1 MTSEKQIRANRKNT
15 LKSTG
20 PRTTQGKLM
29 VSSSALKH
37 GLLSKDVVIKDES
50 DDEFVQFRQKLYAEL
65 APVGELEQL
74 FADRVI
80 ASFWRLRRVGKIEI
94 ELLNNMS
101 SFQLQKPEG
110 KSSSDIPTMQLT
122 KTYEDGRIEVVTTGS
137 SLKAASDSED
147 IQDEMS
153 LGQAVHA
160 DFAGPNT
167 LGKFRRYEAHID
179 RTLYKALHE
188 LQRLQAARLG
198 HKVAAPL
205 AIDIDVTKSDV

>member
-74 FADRVI
+74 LADRII

-94 ELLNNMS
+94 ELLDNMS

-122 KTYEDGRIEVVTTGS
+122 KTYEDGRTEVVTTGS
-137 SLKAASDSED
+137 SLKAGSGSEGSRKL
-147 IQDEMS
+147 S

-205 AIDIDVTKSDV
+205 AIDIDVSKSDV

>member
-1 MTSEKQIRANRKNT
+1 MTSEKQIQANRKNT
-15 LKSTG
+15 LKSAG
-20 PRTTQGKLM
+20 PKTAQGKLM
-29 VSSSALKH
+29 VSSNAVKH

-50 DDEFVQFRQKLYAEL
+50 EGEFVEFRQRLYAEL

-74 FADRVI
+74 LADRII

-101 SFQLQKPEG
+101 SLQISKPG
-110 KSSSDIPTMQLT
+110 SSGAIPTMQIT
-122 KTYEDGRIEVVTTGS
+122 KAYEGGKTEVITTGS
-137 SLKAASDSED
+137 SLKTGSGED
-147 IQDEMS
+147 GSCELS
-153 LGQAVHA
+153 LGRAVHA
-160 DFAGPNT
+160 DFAGSNT

-198 HKVAAPL
+198 HKVTAPV
-205 AIDIDVTKSDV
+205 AIDIDVSKGDL